1 MSVQEKDFSSQP
13 ASRAASSPA
22 RRAAQRSL
30 TSRIFWAIPWKR
42 IITHALA
49 LFFMVWILVP
59 FSWTVL
65 TSFMYESEAISVPPH
80 WIPQNFTLRNYQ
92 AYLYPESLKGSELVS
107 SGGMNKGAFIGQGAV
122 KDSPKALLNSTM
134 VAFSVAIL
142 NMIIGGMGGYAFARL
157 RFRGSTTMII
167 FYLASRMVPAI
178 AIMIPLY
185 ILIKNYGLLDTKFSL
200 VMAYTTFTIPYSVWI
215 LASYFQ
221 TIPRDLEDAAR
232 VDRCN
237 WLQMMMKVFLPV
249 ATPGLIAVAMMSF
262 LSSWGEFLFAL
273 LFTSTMK
280 SKTIPIM
287 IAQLVTDVDT
297 SPVLMT
303 AGGVLAVIP
312 PLVLALIFQRL
323 IISGITV
330 GAVKG

>member
-1 MSVQEKDFSSQP
+1 MSTQETDFS
-13 ASRAASSPA
+13 
-22 RRAAQRSL
+22 AQTRSL
-30 TSRIFWAIPWKR
+30 LAAMPKRRSVMSRLFWSIPWKR
-42 IITHALA
+42 VVTYLLA
-49 LFFMVWILVP
+49 LFFTVWILAP
-59 FSWTVL
+59 FSWIVI
-65 TSFMYESEAISVPPH
+65 TSFMFESEAISVPPN
-80 WIPQNFTLRNYQ
+80 WIPKEPTLRNYQ
-92 AYLYPESLKGSELVS
+92 AYLNPASLKGSDLVS
-107 SGGMNKGAFIGQGAV
+107 SGGMNKGVFIGQGAV
-122 KDSPKALLNSTM
+122 KDSPKALLNSTL
-134 VAFSVAIL
+134 VAFTVAIL
-142 NMIIGGMGGYAFARL
+142 NMVIGGLAAYAFARL
-157 RFRGSTTMII
+157 RFRGKGPLVI
-167 FYLASRMVPAI
+167 FYLGSRMVPAI

-185 ILIKNYGLLDTKFSL
+185 ILIKGYGLLDSKLSL
-200 VMAYTTFTIPYSVWI
+200 IIAYTTFTIPFSIWI

-221 TIPRDLEDAAR
+221 TIPLDLEDAAR

-237 WLQMMMKVFLPV
+237 WLQMMWRIFLPV
-249 ATPGLIAVAMMSF
+249 ATPGLIAVAMLSF

-273 LFTSTMK
+273 LFTSTMN

-312 PLVLALIFQRL
+312 PLVLALIFQRM

>member
-1 MSVQEKDFSSQP
+1 MSSQGNVQTMGYRVSVP
-13 ASRAASSPA
+13 HRNLLSRA
-22 RRAAQRSL
+22 
-30 TSRIFWAIPWKR
+30 FWTVPWKK
-42 IITHALA
+42 IITYALA
-49 LFFMVWILVP
+49 LFFVVWILAP
-59 FSWTVL
+59 FSWIVI
-65 TSFMYESEAISVPPH
+65 TSFMYEKDAISVPPQ
-80 WIPQNFTLRNYQ
+80 WLPETPTLRNYA
-92 AYLYPESLKGSELVS
+92 AYLYPESLKGSDLVS

-142 NMIIGGMGGYAFARL
+142 NMVVGGMGAYAFARL
-157 RFRGSTTMII
+157 RFRGKGPMII
-167 FYLASRMVPAI
+167 FYLGSRMVPAI

-185 ILIKNYGLLDTKFSL
+185 ILIKGYGLLDSKLSL
-200 VMAYTTFTIPYSVWI
+200 IIAYTTFTIPYSIWI

-221 TIPRDLEDAAR
+221 SIPLDLEDAAR

-237 WLQMMMKVFLPV
+237 WLQMMIKVFLPV

-262 LSSWGEFLFAL
+262 LSAWGEFLFAL
-273 LFTSTMK
+273 LFTSTMN

-312 PLVLALIFQRL
+312 PLVLAFIFQRL

>member
-1 MSVQEKDFSSQP
+1 
-13 ASRAASSPA
+13 
-22 RRAAQRSL
+22 
-30 TSRIFWAIPWKR
+30 
-42 IITHALA
+42 
-49 LFFMVWILVP
+49 
-59 FSWTVL
+59 
-65 TSFMYESEAISVPPH
+65 
-80 WIPQNFTLRNYQ
+80 
-92 AYLYPESLKGSELVS
+92 
-107 SGGMNKGAFIGQGAV
+107 
-122 KDSPKALLNSTM
+122 
-134 VAFSVAIL
+134 
-142 NMIIGGMGGYAFARL
+142 
-157 RFRGSTTMII
+157 
-167 FYLASRMVPAI
+167 MVPAI

-185 ILIKNYGLLDTKFSL
+185 ILVKNYGLLDTKLSL
-200 VMAYTTFTIPYSVWI
+200 VFAYTTFTIPYSVWI

-237 WLQMMMKVFLPV
+237 WLQMMWRVFLPV

-262 LSSWGEFLFAL
+262 MSAWGEFLFAL
-273 LFTSTMK
+273 LFSSTMNA
-280 SKTIPIM
+280 KTIPLM

-312 PLVLALIFQRL
+312 PLALALIFQRL

>member
-1 MSVQEKDFSSQP
+1 MSVR
-13 ASRAASSPA
+13 ASTTANHSAARS
-22 RRAAQRSL
+22 RQRTL
-30 TSRIFWAIPWKR
+30 RSRFLWDVPWQR
-42 IITHALA
+42 FITYVLA
-49 LFFMVWILVP
+49 LFFTIWIIAP
-59 FSWTVL
+59 FSWIVV
-65 TSFMYESEAISVPPH
+65 TSFMIESEAISVPPH
-80 WIPQNFTLRNYQ
+80 WIPENPTLRNYQ
-92 AYLYPESLKGSELVS
+92 AYLYPASLEGSDLTS
-107 SGGMNKGAFIGQGAV
+107 SGGMNKGEFIGQGAV
-122 KDSPKALLNSTM
+122 KDSPTALMNS
-134 VAFSVAIL
+134 AIVAITVAVL
-142 NMIIGGMGGYAFARL
+142 NMIIGGLGGYAFARL
-157 RFRGSTTMII
+157 HFRGSMGLIL
-167 FYLASRMVPAI
+167 FYLGSRMVPAI

-185 ILIKNYGLLDTKFSL
+185 ILIKRYMLLDTKLSL
-200 VMAYTTFTIPYSVWI
+200 IFAYTTFTIPYSVWI

-237 WLQMMMKVFLPV
+237 WFQMMYRVFLPV

-262 LSSWGEFLFAL
+262 LSAWGEFLFAL
-273 LFTSTMK
+273 LFTSSMN

-303 AGGVLAVIP
+303 TGGVLAVIP
-312 PLVLALIFQRL
+312 PLILALIFQRL

>member
-1 MSVQEKDFSSQP
+1 MSVQ
-13 ASRAASSPA
+13 ASSPSPSGM
-22 RRAAQRSL
+22 RMPQRSL
-30 TSRIFWAIPWKR
+30 QSRIFWSIPWKR
-42 IITHALA
+42 IVTHLVAI
-49 LFFMVWILVP
+49 FFMVFIVAP
-59 FSWTVL
+59 FSWIII
-65 TSFMYESEAISVPPH
+65 TSFMFESEAISVPPH
-80 WIPQNFTLRNYQ
+80 WIPEEPTLRNFQ
-92 AYLYPESLKGSELVS
+92 AYLAPESLKGSDLVS

-122 KDSPKALLNSTM
+122 KDSPTALLNSTI

-142 NMIIGGMGGYAFARL
+142 NMIIGGLGGYAFARL
-157 RFRGSTTMII
+157 RFRGSMVMML
-167 FYLASRMVPAI
+167 FYLGSRMVPAI

-185 ILIKNYGLLDTKFSL
+185 ILVKNYTLLDTKLSL
-200 VMAYTTFTIPYSVWI
+200 IFAYTTFTIPYSVWI

-237 WLQMMMKVFLPV
+237 WLQMMWRVFLPV

-262 LSSWGEFLFAL
+262 LSAWGEFLFAL
-273 LFTSTMK
+273 LFTSTMN

-312 PLVLALIFQRL
+312 PLVLALLFQRL

>member
-1 MSVQEKDFSSQP
+1 MSAQSSTL
-13 ASRAASSPA
+13 
-22 RRAAQRSL
+22 RRQAPVQRSL
-30 TSRIFWAIPWKR
+30 GSRLFWAIPWKT
-42 IITHALA
+42 IITYLVA
-49 LFFMVWILVP
+49 LFFVFWIIAP
-59 FSWTVL
+59 FSWIVI
-65 TSFMYESEAISVPPH
+65 TSFMFEAEAISVPPH
-80 WIPQNFTLRNYQ
+80 WIPQEPTLRNYM
-92 AYLYPESLKGSELVS
+92 AYLNPESLAGSDLVS

-122 KDSPKALLNSTM
+122 KDAPKALLNSVL

-142 NMIIGGMGGYAFARL
+142 NMIIGGLGAYAFARL
-157 RFRGSTTMII
+157 RFRGRSALII
-167 FYLASRMVPAI
+167 FYLGSRMVPAI

-185 ILIKNYGLLDTKFSL
+185 ILMRGYTLLDTKISL
-200 VMAYTTFTIPYSVWI
+200 IFAYTTFTIPYSVWI
-215 LASYFQ
+215 LSSYFQ

-237 WLQMMMKVFLPV
+237 WLQMMLKVFLPV

-262 LSSWGEFLFAL
+262 LSAWGEFLFAL
-273 LFTSTMK
+273 LFTSTMN

-312 PLVLALIFQRL
+312 PLVLALVFQRL

>member
-1 MSVQEKDFSSQP
+1 MSSQGQTLDYT
-13 ASRAASSPA
+13 ASLP
-22 RRAAQRSL
+22 QRGL
-30 TSRIFWAIPWKR
+30 LSRTFWAIPWKT
-42 IITHALA
+42 IITYAAA
-49 LFFMVWILVP
+49 LFFTIWILAP
-59 FSWTVL
+59 FSWIVI
-65 TSFMYESEAISVPPH
+65 TSFMYEKDAIAVPPQ
-80 WIPQNFTLRNYQ
+80 WLPERPTLRNYA
-92 AYLYPESLKGSELVS
+92 AYLYPESLKESELTS

-142 NMIIGGMGGYAFARL
+142 NMVIGGMGAYAFARL
-157 RFRGSTTMII
+157 RFRGKGPMVI
-167 FYLASRMVPAI
+167 FYLGSRMVPAI

-185 ILIKNYGLLDTKFSL
+185 ILIKGYGLLDSKLSL
-200 VMAYTTFTIPYSVWI
+200 IIAYTTFTIPYSIWI

-221 TIPRDLEDAAR
+221 SIPLDLEDAAR

-237 WLQMMMKVFLPV
+237 WLQMMIKVFLPV
-249 ATPGLIAVAMMSF
+249 AMPGLIAVAMMSF
-262 LSSWGEFLFAL
+262 LSAWGEFLFAL
-273 LFTSTMK
+273 LFTSTMN

-312 PLVLALIFQRL
+312 PLVLAFIFQRL

>member
-1 MSVQEKDFSSQP
+1 MP
-13 ASRAASSPA
+13 
-22 RRAAQRSL
+22 QRSL
-30 TSRIFWAIPWKR
+30 HSRVFWSVPWKR
-42 IITHALA
+42 IITYFVAI
-49 LFFMVWILVP
+49 FFMIFIVAP
-59 FSWTVL
+59 FSWL
-65 TSFMYESEAISVPPH
+65 FITSFMYESEAISVPPH
-80 WIPQNFTLRNYQ
+80 WIPQNPTLRNFQ
-92 AYLYPESLKGSELVS
+92 AYVWPESLTGSDLVS

-122 KDSPKALLNSTM
+122 KDSPTALMNSTI

-157 RFRGSTTMII
+157 KFRGSMALIL
-167 FYLASRMVPAI
+167 FYLGSRMVPAI

-185 ILIKNYGLLDTKFSL
+185 ILVKNYALLDTKLSL
-200 VMAYTTFTIPYSVWI
+200 VFAYTTFTIPYSVWI

-237 WLQMMMKVFLPV
+237 WVQMMFKVFLPV

-262 LSSWGEFLFAL
+262 LSAWGEFLFAL
-273 LFTSTMK
+273 LFTSTMN

-312 PLVLALIFQRL
+312 PLVLALLFQRL

>member
-1 MSVQEKDFSSQP
+1 MSTQEATPQTSYKP
-13 ASRAASSPA
+13 AAIPQ
-22 RRAAQRSL
+22 RRLAP
-30 TSRIFWAIPWKR
+30 RIFWVFPWKTL
-42 IITHALA
+42 ITYLAA
-49 LFFMVWILVP
+49 LFFIVWIVAP
-59 FSWTVL
+59 FTWIVI
-65 TSFMYESEAISVPPH
+65 TSFMTEADAISVPPQ
-80 WIPQNFTLRNYQ
+80 WIPENPTYRNYL
-92 AYLYPESLKGSELVS
+92 AYLNPDSLTGSDLTS
-107 SGGMNKGAFIGQGAV
+107 SGGMNKGAFIGMGAV
-122 KDSPKALLNSTM
+122 KDSPKALLNSTI

-142 NMIIGGMGGYAFARL
+142 NMIIAGFAAYAFARL
-157 RFRGSTTMII
+157 RFRGKGPLII

-185 ILIKNYGLLDTKFSL
+185 ILIKNYGLLDSRWSL
-200 VMAYTTFTIPYSVWI
+200 IIAYTTFTLPFSIWI

-232 VDRCN
+232 VDRCT
-237 WLQMMMKVFLPV
+237 WFQMMWRIFLPV
-249 ATPGLIAVAMMSF
+249 ATPGLIAVAMLSF
-262 LSSWGEFLFAL
+262 LSAWGEFLFAL
-273 LFTSTMK
+273 LFTSSMN

-312 PLVLALIFQRL
+312 PLILALIFQRL

-330 GAVKG
+330 GSVKG

>member
-1 MSVQEKDFSSQP
+1 MSSQGNVQTMGYRVGIP
-13 ASRAASSPA
+13 QRNLLSRA
-22 RRAAQRSL
+22 
-30 TSRIFWAIPWKR
+30 FWAVPWKK
-42 IITHALA
+42 IITYALA
-49 LFFMVWILVP
+49 LFFVVWILAP
-59 FSWTVL
+59 FSWIVI
-65 TSFMYESEAISVPPH
+65 TSFMYEKDAISVPPQ
-80 WIPQNFTLRNYQ
+80 WLPETPTLRNYA
-92 AYLYPESLKGSELVS
+92 AYLYPESLKGSDLVS

-142 NMIIGGMGGYAFARL
+142 NMVVGGMGAYAFARL
-157 RFRGSTTMII
+157 RFRGKGPMIL
-167 FYLASRMVPAI
+167 FYLGSRMVPAI

-185 ILIKNYGLLDTKFSL
+185 ILIKGYGLLDSKLSL
-200 VMAYTTFTIPYSVWI
+200 IIAYTTFTIPYSIWI

-221 TIPRDLEDAAR
+221 TIPLDLEDAAR

-237 WLQMMMKVFLPV
+237 WLQMMIKVFLPV

-262 LSSWGEFLFAL
+262 LSAWGEFLFAL
-273 LFTSTMK
+273 LFTSTMN

-312 PLVLALIFQRL
+312 PLVLAFIFQRL